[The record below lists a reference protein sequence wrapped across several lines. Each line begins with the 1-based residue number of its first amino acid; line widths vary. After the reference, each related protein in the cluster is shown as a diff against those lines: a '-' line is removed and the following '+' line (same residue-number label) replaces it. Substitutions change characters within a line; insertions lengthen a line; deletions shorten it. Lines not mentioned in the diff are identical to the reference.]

1 MTRKFILL
9 VIAIIVLVSLN
20 WFNEAKACDITEQS
34 HSAIENAAFHLPCN
48 LAEVR

>member
-20 WFNEAKACDITEQS
+20 WFNEAEACDISEQS
-34 HSAIENAAFHLPCN
+34 HSAVEWVAYDQPCS
-48 LAEVR
+48 LAEVS